1 MPDNIFMEERTKQQA
16 GSWLAAVVALLV
28 FAMGIL
34 WFVYTQFR
42 IDVPTGH
49 MALLIRKTG
58 LDVENGDE
66 VAPTPNHKG
75 VQKETL
81 TEGRYF
87 YNPYAWSWRV
97 IKQTEIPAGKL
108 GIQVRLYGDDLP
120 PGEFLTLDSER
131 LREHNA
137 KIQQEV
143 DALKAGPQTPET
155 EKKTKDVEAKR
166 LGEQKGIVPGVLQP
180 GRYPINPYL
189 YQIEYEKFEPVTIEA
204 GFKGVVTNL
213 SGPLATD
220 PNQLEV
226 PEGFRGTLKKSLD
239 PGTYTINPYE
249 TRINKVDCRSQRF
262 TLSENKDFGFP
273 SKDGFWVSMDAVIE
287 FRVDP
292 ERVAEVYVLLN
303 EDKNGDR
310 VDEEIINKIIL
321 PNARSFCRLEGS
333 NTLGR
338 EFIRSRSEFQERFQQ
353 EMIDQCK
360 QSGIQII
367 QALITKTIPPDQIAE
382 PIRQRDTL
390 KEQEKQYQ
398 QEILAQEAVK
408 KAAIQ
413 VETVKQKQALVGAE
427 QDIIRITTE
436 ALREQEVS
444 KTKGSEKLA
453 VAQLKLDATK
463 DEAAAVLSR
472 GKGAAEVVQF
482 KNKAEA
488 AGWKRSVEAFD
499 GDGSQFARYVLYQK
513 LSAAYRT
520 IMVNTADSPI
530 MKIFDSFAPTNPP
543 ANPLTKKE

>member
-58 LDVENGDE
+58 LDVENADE
-66 VAPTPNHKG
+66 VAPTPEHKG

-120 PGEFLTLDSER
+120 PGEFLAMKE
-131 LREHNA
+131 N
-137 KIQQEV
+137 
-143 DALKAGPQTPET
+143 
-155 EKKTKDVEAKR
+155 
-166 LGEQKGIVPGVLQP
+166 QKGIVPGVLQP

-367 QALITKTIPPDQIAE
+367 QALITKTVPPDQIAE

-427 QDIIRITTE
+427 QEIIRITTE

-444 KTKGSEKLA
+444 TTKGSEKLA

-530 MKIFDSFAPTNPP
+530 MKIFDSFTPTNPP
-543 ANPLTKKE
+543 ANPPTKKE